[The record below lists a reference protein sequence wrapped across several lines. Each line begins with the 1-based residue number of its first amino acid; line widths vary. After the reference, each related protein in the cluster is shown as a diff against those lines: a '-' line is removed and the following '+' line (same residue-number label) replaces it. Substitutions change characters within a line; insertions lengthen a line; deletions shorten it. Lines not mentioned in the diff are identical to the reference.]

1 MIVIDMDMP
10 KDCRECPLRTK
21 GNMSPLNYC
30 MALLGRRLVNDI
42 YNSKAHFC
50 PIKCDI
56 EDIKAEIEDYFAVEY
71 EYYKDISPYKSLI
84 FEIGHKVIDII
95 DRHCGNG
102 YPFDPTKEG
111 DAE

>member
-56 EDIKAEIEDYFAVEY
+56 EDIKAEIEQIE
-71 EYYKDISPYKSLI
+71 I
-84 FEIGHKVIDII
+84 IGHIRDVECFRAGINTALNII
-95 DRHCGNG
+95 DR
-102 YPFDPTKEG
+102 YK
-111 DAE
+111 